1 MCMKYISITEA
12 AQKWGMSDRRIRY
25 LCTAGR
31 VDGAIKLGWTWT
43 IPSDAPRPTDGRHM
57 RKYRNTDIRPGTVD
71 VDYLKKLQDHF
82 HPDTSLK
89 ESKAYQK
96 IILRSFVSLMAIAG
110 EKVSERDVRAVY
122 SGKIV
127 PSMPLELHLIIL
139 NFRSL
144 MLSLVDMTDQWNLKD
159 MKNVYVRLM
168 QGIDDI
174 AASSFRSGLSRF
186 PARETHVKVPDDM
199 EGAVLLYETQWRH
212 MHGLVSASLLYAEIL
227 RIEPYE
233 EYSGLFAYLIL
244 AGELLRNGILP
255 PCFEPDSIDEEKAAF
270 SLAIK
275 QGNYSLFTS
284 YVERAVHSSYKEIEN
299 V

>member
-1 MCMKYISITEA
+1 
-12 AQKWGMSDRRIRY
+12 MSDRRIRY

>member
-1 MCMKYISITEA
+1 MKYISITEA

-71 VDYLKKLQDHF
+71 VDYLKKLKDHF

>member
-1 MCMKYISITEA
+1 
-12 AQKWGMSDRRIRY
+12 MSDRRIRY

-71 VDYLKKLQDHF
+71 VDGLRKLQDHF
-82 HPDTSLK
+82 HSDVPLK
-89 ESKAYQK
+89 ESKEFRK
-96 IILRSFVSLMAIAG
+96 IVMKSFISLMEMSG
-110 EKVSERDVRAVY
+110 ERISERDVRSVY

-127 PSMPLELHLIIL
+127 PSLSLETHLIML

-144 MLSLVDMTDQWNLKD
+144 LLSLVDMKEHWNLKD
-159 MKNVYVRLM
+159 MKSIYVRLM
-168 QGIDDI
+168 QGIDDVSS
-174 AASSFRSGLSRF
+174 SSFRSGLSRF
-186 PARETHVKVPDDM
+186 PARETHVNAADDI
-199 EGAVLLYETQWRH
+199 EASVLLYETQWRY
-212 MHGLVSASLLYAEIL
+212 MHGIVSASILYAEIL

-255 PCFEPDSIDEEKAAF
+255 PLFEPGSMDEEKAAF

-284 YVERAVHSSYKEIEN
+284 FVERAVHSSYKEIEN